1 MGNDRASLEFY
12 RMDNQKMNDAV
23 ERIVVKV
30 HTMKKK
36 FDKKIILLTGCGPST
51 GVTSL
56 SINLAMELS
65 MARWKTLLI
74 DCDLRK
80 SVKYRRIAQKVS
92 IGLSEYLSKEA
103 EKEDIIMKTNREFL
117 DYISCGN
124 AGSSVVSLLCSPE
137 MSRLMEV
144 VSKEYDY
151 IIIDS
156 PSINIVS
163 DSDILFQYVDGIALV
178 AAIDKTTK
186 KQLEDAK
193 RKVSHYSDKYCGLI
207 INQVDMKQYKAYVKD
222 YDYFEKSN
230 MAKKYKNDMKNVNK
244 KWGSKNGKKEEEK
257 K

>member
-1 MGNDRASLEFY
+1 MENGETSLEFY
-12 RMDNQKMNDAV
+12 RMDNQNMNDAV

-36 FDKKIILLTGCGPST
+36 FGKKIILLTGCGPST

-56 SINLAMELS
+56 SINLAMELA
-65 MARWKTLLI
+65 MARWRTLLI

-80 SVKYRRIAQKVS
+80 SVRYRRIAKKVS

-103 EKEDIIMKTNREFL
+103 EKEDIVMKTNMEFL
-117 DYISCGN
+117 DYIFCGN
-124 AGSSVVSLLCSPE
+124 AGSSVVSMLCSRE
-137 MSRLMEV
+137 MSGLMES

-151 IIIDS
+151 IILDS

-193 RKVSHYSDKYCGLI
+193 RKVNHYSDKYYGLI

-222 YDYFEKSN
+222 YDYFEKNN
-230 MAKKYKNDMKNVNK
+230 MAKKYLNDIK
-244 KWGSKNGKKEEEK
+244 KVSQKRGTKQRKLEGRK
-257 K
+257 

>member
-1 MGNDRASLEFY
+1 MENDRKDLEFY
-12 RMDNQKMNDAV
+12 RMDNQNMNDAV
-23 ERIVVKV
+23 ERIVVKI

-36 FDKKIILLTGCGPST
+36 FDKKITLLTGCGPAT

-56 SINLAMELS
+56 SIDLAMELS

-80 SVKYRRIAQKVS
+80 SVRYRRIATKVS
-92 IGLSEYLSKEA
+92 VGLSEYLSKEA

-124 AGSSVVSLLCSPE
+124 VDGSVVSLLCSPE
-137 MSRLMEV
+137 MSSLMES

-193 RKVSHYSDKYCGLI
+193 RKVSHYSDKYYGLI
-207 INQVDMKQYKAYVKD
+207 INQVDMKQYKDYVKD
-222 YDYFEKSN
+222 YDYFEKNN
-230 MAKKYKNDMKNVNK
+230 MAKKYLDDMKKVSK
-244 KWGSKNGKKEEEK
+244 KRGTKQREKEAKK
-257 K
+257 